1 MGYKDAPSLLSESST
16 EPPRAPGMKYKH
28 YSPTARVVLAELH
41 VHWDKVWSKIQHDVK
56 HAGAKP
62 ISKIGIIKTK
72 EWPAV
77 SIHNGIESP
86 QPLTPTA
93 MDIEGTDVQVFSL
106 DIGHTTATVAR
117 GLFSALRDLD
127 SEGVQVIYV
136 EGISDVAVG
145 YDDGVEM
152 AVAVMNRLRKAATER
167 VMPEHVVSG

>member
-1 MGYKDAPSLLSESST
+1 M
-16 EPPRAPGMKYKH
+16 
-28 YSPTARVVLAELH
+28 
-41 VHWDKVWSKIQHDVK
+41 
-56 HAGAKP
+56 
-62 ISKIGIIKTK
+62 
-72 EWPAV
+72 
-77 SIHNGIESP
+77 
-86 QPLTPTA
+86 
-93 MDIEGTDVQVFSL
+93 FSL